1 MSRVPPCGQL
11 TPKAASPSTA
21 NTALCA
27 KSIVRS
33 LLEASNR
40 DVLRQSWTL
49 ERGGHSRRLSRVSE
63 LEIAEITACGSGVSE
78 HASLLL

>member
-1 MSRVPPCGQL
+1 MSRVPPRGQL

-49 ERGGHSRRLSRVSE
+49 ERGGHSWRLSRVSE
-63 LEIAEITACGSGVSE
+63 LEIGEITACGSGVSE